1 MFVCSAYG
9 SVPKNRSKAKEDY
22 LEKTMT
28 EMGIKADVYDAF
40 GGVLD
45 FSESSRMRFLD
56 KKMLNM
62 TAKGLEKDIDLKIE
76 KNTKNDLRDWE
87 QIRAFAEQFGKIVKD

>member
-56 KKMLNM
+56 KKNVKYGSKRIG
-62 TAKGLEKDIDLKIE
+62 KGY
-76 KNTKNDLRDWE
+76 
-87 QIRAFAEQFGKIVKD
+87 